1 MAEHAVKAVKEVYN
15 IIQLKDGSSKWIRVG
30 KAFVNRDGSI
40 NALLDTFPSE
50 GKLQIRD
57 PRRRPAETETERDA

>member
-1 MAEHAVKAVKEVYN
+1 MGEHAVKAMKEVYN
-15 IIQLKDGSSKWIRVG
+15 IVQQKDGTSKWIRVG
-30 KAFVNRDGSI
+30 KAYVNRDGSI

-57 PRRRPAETETERDA
+57 PRKRQSTSEENA